1 MPHAEELPSL
11 ADHVGPRPDRSA
23 ATGTPAEH
31 FPAAHRELLLRLNG
45 FTVHHG
51 AFRLLGIGR
60 EEPALD
66 LAVWNAPETWRFAWD
81 DRLDPFVIFGETAFG
96 DSYAYRRLPGGG
108 LAPEVHFLEGVLLR
122 PEIIAP
128 SFEAFL
134 ADELLRNAKEPY
146 DDLVVEAVDHL
157 GPIAPG
163 SHWVYV
169 PSVALG
175 GEEDVENISVL
186 PATVA
191 MTFAG
196 DIATAMESG
205 ERAATGVE
213 PYTDEQGRPRLRV
226 RFEE

>member
-11 ADHVGPRPDRSA
+11 ADHVGPRSDPSA
-23 ATGTPAEH
+23 AAGTPAEH

-51 AFRLLGIGR
+51 AFRILGIGR

-66 LAVWNAPETWRFAWD
+66 LTAWNAPDTWRFAWD
-81 DRLDPFVIFGETAFG
+81 DRIEPFVIFGETAFG
-96 DSYAYRRLPGGG
+96 DSYAYHRLPGGG

-122 PEIIAP
+122 PEIIAS

-146 DDLVVEAVDHL
+146 DHLVVEAVRRL
-157 GPIAPG
+157 GSIAPDR
-163 SHWVYV
+163 HWVYV

-175 GEEDVENISVL
+175 GEEAVENITVL
-186 PATVA
+186 PATAA

-196 DIATAMESG
+196 DIATAMQG
-205 ERAATGVE
+205 ADRDATGVE
-213 PYTDEQGRPRLRV
+213 PYMDERGRPRLRV
-226 RFEE
+226 RFDR

>member
-11 ADHVGPRPDRSA
+11 ADHIGPPPGPSA

-31 FPAAHRELLLRLNG
+31 FPEAHRALLGRFNG

-51 AFRLLGIGR
+51 AFRLFGIGR
-60 EEPALD
+60 RDALD
-66 LAVWNAPETWRFAWD
+66 LAAWNAYDTWRFAWD
-81 DRLDPFVIFGETAFG
+81 DRIDDFVIFGETAFG

-122 PEIIAP
+122 PEVIAP

-146 DDLVVEAVDHL
+146 DILVVEAVHRH
-157 GPIAPG
+157 GPIAPEQ
-163 SHWVYV
+163 HWAYV

-175 GEEDVENISVL
+175 GEEDVENITLL

-196 DIATAMESG
+196 DIATAMQG
-205 ERAATGVE
+205 ADRDATSVE
-213 PYTDEQGRPRLRV
+213 PYTDERGRPRLRV
-226 RFEE
+226 LFDR